1 MVARLRLPLVLV
13 LSELNAVTG
22 ERENTASYLYSFEL
36 IAVESRALLRELNLR
51 EIALSV
57 GHARRFSRNLGSTN
71 QLRTVL
77 VYHVGI
83 SSL

>member
-36 IAVESRALLRELNLR
+36 IAVESRALLRELNLPS
-51 EIALSV
+51 LS
-57 GHARRFSRNLGSTN
+57 GARDHFHAT
-71 QLRTVL
+71 
-77 VYHVGI
+77 
-83 SSL
+83 